1 MKIVLIYIISLSVLF
16 FTGCNDRDMLERKD
30 GVSLPAV
37 EGLTMQRVDDKHV
50 RLTWNIPDNIP
61 NEIELPVNVFVE
73 VKEIVNVTKTLPVF
87 NTTLSNAPSEF
98 IYEIPDIA
106 KTYHI
111 TIKLN
116 GSTKVKDVNYS
127 SNIYSLGQTAVI
139 AGGQ

>member
-1 MKIVLIYIISLSVLF
+1 MKIVLIYIISLSMLF

-73 VKEIVNVTKTLPVF
+73 VKEIINVTKTLPVF

-98 IYEIPDIA
+98 LYEIPDIA

>member
-1 MKIVLIYIISLSVLF
+1 MKIILIYIFSLSALF

-139 AGGQ
+139 AEGQ

>member
-1 MKIVLIYIISLSVLF
+1 MKIVLIYIFSLSALF
-16 FTGCNDRDMLERKD
+16 FTGCNDRDMLERKH

-73 VKEIVNVTKTLPVF
+73 VKEIVNVTKTLPVL

-139 AGGQ
+139 AEGQ